1 MAVRD
6 FGLREIELDEG
17 TAFGA
22 VYGAVYGAVFITCV
36 NVGQGRC
43 RPRLERS
50 MMAVE
55 TSVTDSLLGVLEK
68 GYGREKRLGI
78 DLIGQDLEVWKG
90 KGG

>member
-1 MAVRD
+1 M
-6 FGLREIELDEG
+6 
-17 TAFGA
+17 
-22 VYGAVYGAVFITCV
+22 

-50 MMAVE
+50 MIAVE

-78 DLIGQDLEVWKG
+78 NLIGQDLEV
-90 KGG
+90 